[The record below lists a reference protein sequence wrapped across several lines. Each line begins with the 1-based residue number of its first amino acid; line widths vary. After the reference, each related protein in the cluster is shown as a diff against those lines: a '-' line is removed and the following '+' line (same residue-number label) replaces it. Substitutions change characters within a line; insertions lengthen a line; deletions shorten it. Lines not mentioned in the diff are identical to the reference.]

1 MKSLVVTTLNFE
13 SYPVLLLCR
22 LNYREVSDYLKLQGL
37 KHRDMVSEIERLSIL
52 LEHTHSSKQKSIY
65 VSSWDPSVFTDT
77 SLDRPR
83 QAEGNQKQQELFWD
97 QVQWTRQQTEC
108 YNHMIYNRVHKN
120 VQQLSTRLMYHL
132 TLKYHD
138 YVINCIL

>member
-1 MKSLVVTTLNFE
+1 MTTLNFE
-13 SYPVLLLCR
+13 NNPVLLLCR

-77 SLDRPR
+77 SLNRAR
-83 QAEGNQKQQELFWD
+83 QAEGNQKQQELF
-97 QVQWTRQQTEC
+97 
-108 YNHMIYNRVHKN
+108 
-120 VQQLSTRLMYHL
+120 
-132 TLKYHD
+132 
-138 YVINCIL
+138 